1 MGNGFSRMLQKLN
14 LDARR
19 EDFRQNLSFSD
30 GEDKPHSRNHSEEKN
45 KRKTGLPQ
53 LRTRQQIDSQPN
65 NEENKKEETFDKL
78 VKGIINHKEP
88 KLVKIYK
95 KIKGINDMNVS
106 RKEFND
112 QK

>member
-1 MGNGFSRMLQKLN
+1 MN

-19 EDFRQNLSFSD
+19 NEDFRQNLSFSD
-30 GEDKPHSRNHSEEKN
+30 GEDKPQSRNHSEEKN

-53 LRTRQQIDSQPN
+53 LRSRQQIDSQPN
-65 NEENKKEETFDKL
+65 NEENKKEETLDMM

-88 KLVKIYK
+88 KVVKIYK

-106 RKEFND
+106 RKEFNE

>member
-65 NEENKKEETFDKL
+65 NKENKKEETFDKL

-106 RKEFND
+106 RKEFNE

>member
-1 MGNGFSRMLQKLN
+1 MKLQPNIQKLN

-19 EDFRQNLSFSD
+19 NEDFRQNLSFSD
-30 GEDKPHSRNHSEEKN
+30 GEDKPQSRNHSEEKN

-53 LRTRQQIDSQPN
+53 LSSRQQIDSQPN
-65 NEENKKEETFDKL
+65 NEENKKEETLDKM

-88 KLVKIYK
+88 KVVKIYK

-106 RKEFND
+106 RKEFNE